1 MSVAPGRVAT
11 PRPPSMADVAALAG
25 VSHQTVSRVLNDHPS
40 VRPSTRERVLAA
52 IAELGYRPN
61 VAARALAT
69 ARSGTIG
76 ILTMGSAHH
85 GPSSTVVAVEA
96 AARARGYFVSISS
109 LGSYDA
115 ASARSA
121 VEHLL
126 DQRVEG
132 LVVVAPIAEVA
143 DVVDDL
149 VTAEPVVVVAAIE
162 DVEGSTTRHVYV
174 DQRLGARLA
183 TEHLLGL
190 GHTRVAHVSGPA
202 GWVDA
207 QVRRAGWREVLA
219 GRGLAAHEY
228 EAEDWT
234 AARGYEVGLRVA
246 AEVAAGEGPTAVFA
260 GNDMLAQ
267 GMLRALWEHGVV
279 VPRDLSVVGFDDLE
293 GSGYLVPA
301 LTTVRQPF
309 QALGQAAL
317 QALLAEP
324 GDRPA
329 PDPAAVIAPEL
340 VVRASTAAPRGAG
353 TGQAVAD
360 RSV

>member
-1 MSVAPGRVAT
+1 
-11 PRPPSMADVAALAG
+11 MADVAALAG

-69 ARSGTIG
+69 ARSGTLG
-76 ILTMGSAHH
+76 ILTMGSAHY
-85 GPSSTVVAVEA
+85 GPASTVLAVEA

-115 ASARSA
+115 GSARSA

-143 DVVDDL
+143 EVVDDL

-183 TEHLLGL
+183 TEHLLDL
-190 GHTRVAHVSGPA
+190 GHTRVAHVSGPS

-207 QVRRAGWREVLA
+207 QVRRAGWREVLHD
-219 GRGLAAHEY
+219 RGLQPHEY
-228 EAEDWT
+228 EAGDWT

-246 AEVAAGEGPTAVFA
+246 AEVAEGRGPTAVFA

-267 GMLRALWEHGVV
+267 GMLRALWEQGVV
-279 VPRDLSVVGFDDLE
+279 VPRDVSVVGFDDLE

-309 QALGQAAL
+309 HALGQAAL
-317 QALLAEP
+317 QALLA
-324 GDRPA
+324 G
-329 PDPAAVIAPEL
+329 PDDLGPRGPAAAIAPEL
-340 VVRASTAAPRGAG
+340 VVRGSTAPPGTADAG
-353 TGQAVAD
+353 RPVAD
-360 RSV
+360 RAV